1 MSERP
6 ADRLPELL
14 RAQARKR
21 PSAIDLGP
29 STTYEAVTRQ
39 MVNDLVREIGELRRR
54 IDALFYVVISAI
66 IVDVLGRLFTGVWA

>member
-1 MSERP
+1 VSERP
-6 ADRLPELL
+6 AERLSELI

-21 PSAIDLGP
+21 PAAIDLGP
-29 STTYEAVTRQ
+29 SSTYEAVTRQ

-66 IVDVLGRLFTGVWA
+66 IVDVLGRLFAGVWA